1 MPEAATNGP
10 NLPLVTDAESGQK
23 LMRLLERRLNLPQNL
38 LHRWL
43 RTGQI
48 RLNGKRAKPFEPV
61 AAGDRVRVP
70 PFAYKLAANRGQPAD
85 CPADRDCAGC
95 AECSG
100 CPSRQECAGELPPL
114 LGKHGAIWAFS
125 KPAGL
130 AVQPGTAI
138 SENMAG
144 LLARHYSAELFC
156 PAPAHRLDRETS
168 GVLLVGA
175 SHAALQELQRQFA
188 TGAIHKEYLA
198 WVRGAAPWQTDAL
211 LRHYLRGKDH
221 VIAYDRPVAASAEAR
236 CVVRPLRILPD
247 RSLLQIRLLTG
258 RKRQLRSQLAACGL
272 PIIGDS
278 RYGQPG
284 KRLMLHACRVI
295 LPDGVEFSCLPDW
308 QEEYALPELPA
319 KMQTEN
325 DKATD

>member
-10 NLPLVTDAESGQK
+10 NLPLVTEAESGQK

-48 RLNGKRAKPFEPV
+48 RLNGKRAKPFEQV
-61 AAGDRVRVP
+61 SAGDRVRVP
-70 PFAYKLAANRGQPAD
+70 PFAYKLAANCGQTAACAHVAD
-85 CPADRDCAGC
+85 GAGC
-95 AECSG
+95 AECSARRD
-100 CPSRQECAGELPPL
+100 CREWPAELPPL
-114 LGKHGAIWAFS
+114 LGRQGAIWAFS

-138 SENMAG
+138 SVNMAD
-144 LLARHYSAELFC
+144 LLASHYSAELFC

-188 TGAIHKEYLA
+188 AGAIHKEYLA
-198 WVRGAAPWQTDAL
+198 WVRGQAPWHGDAM

-221 VIAYDRPVAASAEAR
+221 VIAYDRPVAGSAEAR
-236 CVVRPLRILPD
+236 CLVRPLRILPD

-272 PIIGDS
+272 PIIGDR
-278 RYGQPG
+278 RYGQPE
-284 KRLMLHACRVI
+284 KRLLLHACRVM
-295 LPDGVEFSCLPDW
+295 LPGGAEFSCLPDW
-308 QEEYALPELPA
+308 QDEYAIRELPPQ
-319 KMQTEN
+319 MQTEN
-325 DKATD
+325 D